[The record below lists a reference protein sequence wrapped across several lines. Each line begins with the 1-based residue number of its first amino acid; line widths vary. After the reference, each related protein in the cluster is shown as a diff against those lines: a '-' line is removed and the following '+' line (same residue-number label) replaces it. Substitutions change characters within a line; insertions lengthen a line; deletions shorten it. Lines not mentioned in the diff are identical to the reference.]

1 MDYSILLTNNY
12 MKARKTLEKKDAC
25 IEAVSRSCSSILTS
39 GSIITLAGYIVH
51 LISTTAAI
59 GDLGHLIGRGGLF
72 SMILVLTALPALLVL
87 GDRFLLAHR
96 KKALAAAGR
105 AKAAIGGLAE
115 EGKTKTA
122 AGGRPAGNGKA
133 KGE

>member
-1 MDYSILLTNNY
+1 M
-12 MKARKTLEKKDAC
+12 
-25 IEAVSRSCSSILTS
+25 TS
-39 GSIITLAGYIVH
+39 GSIITMAGYIVH

-105 AKAAIGGLAE
+105 AKAAIGVLAE
-115 EGKTKTA
+115 KGKTKTA
-122 AGGRPAGNGKA
+122 AGGMPAENEKT
-133 KGE
+133 KSE